1 MPVIVSG
8 SSSPRVVVVSKVST
22 AGVSSSGTATTV
34 VDRAATVAAVQAET
48 RAVAVVGKGGQGPAG
63 EVGPPGPAGGEVVV
77 LPAAI
82 DLGGHRVVRSSAG
95 NVGYADAYDADH
107 GDDVL
112 GISLGAA
119 AVGDDVQ
126 VRVGGLITE
135 PSWAWTPEEPI
146 FVGAEGIPTQTAPL
160 DAAFLLV
167 VGFAV
172 TSTSMRVRI
181 ESPIYTDN

>member
-1 MPVIVSG
+1 M
-8 SSSPRVVVVSKVST
+8 
-22 AGVSSSGTATTV
+22 
-34 VDRAATVAAVQAET
+34 
-48 RAVAVVGKGGQGPAG
+48 
-63 EVGPPGPAGGEVVV
+63 V

-181 ESPIYTDN
+181 ESPIRASMKSRARYSANAEGGIVLNPKLSARLKAAVGPAE